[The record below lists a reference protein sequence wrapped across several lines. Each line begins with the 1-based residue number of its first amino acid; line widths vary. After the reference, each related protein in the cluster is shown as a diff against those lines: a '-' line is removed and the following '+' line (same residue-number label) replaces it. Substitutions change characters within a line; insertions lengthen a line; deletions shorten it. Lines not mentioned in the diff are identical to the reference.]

1 MMEKAD
7 HIEGEYAGRTE
18 AEPGKGPGGG
28 LGTGSG
34 TRYRKPF
41 EAEHR
46 EHTGREY
53 IVTFLPGQLPDEG
66 LFGIEMAGI
75 TYPDG
80 RYSIA
85 REKSGVNCLEYV
97 IRGEGWIETGGRV
110 CHARQGDVYLLASGT
125 KHRYYA
131 DEKNPWEKIWMNIT
145 GSLSDTLVE
154 CYGLKRRVLFE
165 NCPLYPLFQEFLR
178 VCESRDSDRGRLAE
192 RTMLL
197 FHEILLKLR
206 EREMARQQDG
216 AASPDP
222 ALLIREYID
231 AHIYENITVRDLAET
246 VSLSTS
252 QMTRVFGKAFGQT
265 PYEYVLGRKTDT
277 ACLLLRNTAL
287 SVKEIA
293 YRLGFSDE
301 HYFCNVFK
309 KRVGMTPGRYR
320 MGGETGGC
328 EKSPVKKERF

>member
-1 MMEKAD
+1 MMKETD
-7 HIEGEYAGRTE
+7 HIEGECGRGTE
-18 AEPGKGPGGG
+18 AEPGEGQRRV
-28 LGTGSG
+28 LGTSSG
-34 TRYRKPF
+34 TRRRERL
-41 EAEHR
+41 EAERR
-46 EHTGREY
+46 EHTGREH
-53 IVTFLPGQLPDEG
+53 IVTFLPGQLPDEE

-75 TYPDG
+75 TYPDS

-85 REKSGVNCLEYV
+85 REKSRVNCLEYV

-125 KHRYYA
+125 KHHYYS

-154 CYGLKRRVLFE
+154 SYGLKRRVLYE

-178 VCESRDSDRGRLAE
+178 VCENRDMDRGKLAE

-206 EREMARQQDG
+206 AREMARQQDG

-277 ACLLLRNTAL
+277 ACLLLRNTGL

-293 YRLGFSDE
+293 YRLGFADE

-309 KRVGMTPGRYR
+309 RRVGMTPGRYR
-320 MGGETGGC
+320 MGGETGQG
-328 EKSPVKKERF
+328 EL

>member
-1 MMEKAD
+1 MMEKVGDTWAEWEKD
-7 HIEGEYAGRTE
+7 GE
-18 AEPGKGPGGG
+18 
-28 LGTGSG
+28 
-34 TRYRKPF
+34 
-41 EAEHR
+41 R
-46 EHTGREY
+46 EREGREDAGKEH
-53 IVTFLPGQLPDEG
+53 IVTFLPGQLPGEA

-75 TYPDG
+75 TYPDS

-85 REKSGVNCLEYV
+85 RECSGVHCLEYV

-110 CHARQGDVYLLASGT
+110 YHARQGDVYLLASGT
-125 KHRYYA
+125 KHRYYS

-154 CYGLKRRVLFE
+154 SYGLRERILFE
-165 NCPLYPLFQEFLR
+165 GCPLYPLFQEFLR
-178 VCESRDSDRGRLAE
+178 VCEKGGADRGRLAE

-206 EREMARQQDG
+206 AREAAKRQDG
-216 AASPDP
+216 MASPDP
-222 ALLIREYID
+222 AFRIREYID
-231 AHIYENITVRDLAET
+231 AHIYERITVRDLAEA
-246 VSLSTS
+246 VNLSPS
-252 QMTRVFGKAFGQT
+252 QMTRIFGKACGQT

-277 ACLLLRNTAL
+277 ACLLLRNTGL

-293 YRLGFSDE
+293 YRLGFADE

-320 MGGETGGC
+320 MGIGAHGQQPDC
-328 EKSPVKKERF
+328 